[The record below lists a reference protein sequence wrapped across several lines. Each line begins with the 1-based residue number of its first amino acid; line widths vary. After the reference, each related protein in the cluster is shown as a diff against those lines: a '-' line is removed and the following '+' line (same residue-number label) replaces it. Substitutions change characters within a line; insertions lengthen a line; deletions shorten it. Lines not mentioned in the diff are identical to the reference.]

1 MSDGFEAG
9 HSLPGWLGVVNDPCQ
24 DGRVKA
30 TRTALW
36 RWLALSVGV
45 GVVALVLLTL
55 RPPPPEPTLPPPAEG
70 GQDPNA
76 SRLDAMVFRAFKEG
90 RERFEIE
97 AERWQGREQE
107 EVQLE
112 GVTLRFAYVSRG
124 APGRAVVRA
133 ASCLYNP
140 TLQKAAFSG
149 DVRLETED
157 GFALTTETLVFRG
170 DKNRARTEDPVAF
183 GRKDVTGTATGL
195 VYEAEEGRLLLPAD
209 VVIRLQDPDDPPG
222 ELRSGSAELDQLGG
236 QLRFSGGV
244 TMTQGDDSV
253 KAESLRIEFS
263 EDEEVSRAKLAGGV
277 ELVSAGRAALAELAA
292 LPGGG
297 GARRLT
303 GQTLDLWF
311 RPGRVLERAVATP
324 TASLTTTVLVAGR
337 RERRSLSGDTLQ
349 FSFDEA
355 QRLVAASGQGGCRF
369 DLEPLAPARETPTRI
384 ESRRFEASLDP
395 DSGDPERVEFLRDVR
410 MSRAGQRA
418 SGEVGVYE
426 GAPGV
431 LTLREQPQLEDEQRG
446 FQLAAQTLRLHTASG
461 DVEGE
466 GRVMSRL
473 RGGGQGGVFTGAAG
487 EPVVITATG
496 FAYDGDSGVA
506 VYRGEA
512 VLRSGEDQVSS
523 DSIRIAGD
531 AGRRRLEARGGVESV
546 FQSRAEPA
554 KTGAAGAASEAV
566 RARASEMVYD
576 EAARTIVYT
585 GEVALQQ
592 GDIRT
597 RSPRATVSLAAA
609 GSRVEQLVAGE
620 PVDVVQGPR
629 TASGRV
635 GTYHPAD
642 GTLHLTGEGV
652 VLREPGREIRGRS
665 LMFRVGDEKILVEG
679 GEEVRTETVFQQG
692 PPKP

>member
-1 MSDGFEAG
+1 
-9 HSLPGWLGVVNDPCQ
+9 
-24 DGRVKA
+24 VKG

-36 RWLALSVGV
+36 RWVALTLGV
-45 GVVALVLLTL
+45 GVVGLVALTL
-55 RPPPPEPTLPPPAEG
+55 RPPPPEPAPPPPAEG
-70 GQDPNA
+70 EQDPNA
-76 SRLDAMVFRAFKEG
+76 NRLDSMVFRSFKEG

-107 EVQLE
+107 EVHLE
-112 GVTLRFAYVSRG
+112 GVTLRFTYVSRG

-133 ASCLYNP
+133 ARCLYNP

-157 GFALTTETLVFRG
+157 GFELTSETLVFRG
-170 DKNRARTEDPVAF
+170 DKNRARTEAPVAF
-183 GRKDVTGTATGL
+183 HRKDVSGTATGL
-195 VYEAEEGRLLLPAD
+195 LYEADAGQLTLPAD

-222 ELRSGSAELDQLGG
+222 ELRSGSAELDQVGG
-236 QLRFSGGV
+236 QLRFAGGV
-244 TMTQGDDSV
+244 TMTQGNDSV
-253 KAESLRIEFS
+253 KAESLRIEFT
-263 EDEEVSRAKLAGGV
+263 EDEQVTRAKLAGGV
-277 ELVSAGRAALAELAA
+277 ALVSAGRAALAELAA

-297 GARRLT
+297 GERRLT

-324 TASLTTTVLVAGR
+324 AATLTTTALVEGR

-369 DLEPLAPARETPTRI
+369 ELEPLAPAQEPPTRI
-384 ESRRFEASLDP
+384 ESRRFQARFDP
-395 DSGDPERVEFLRDVR
+395 DSGDPQRVEFFRDVR

-418 SGEVGVYE
+418 SGDTGVYE
-426 GAPGV
+426 GLPGV
-431 LTLREQPQLEDEQRG
+431 LTLEQQPQLEDEQRG
-446 FQLAAQTLRLHTASG
+446 FQLAAQTLRLHSRSG

-473 RGGGQGGVFTGAAG
+473 RGGAGGGVFTGAAG
-487 EPVVITATG
+487 EPVIITASH
-496 FAYDGDSGVA
+496 FAYDGRSGVA
-506 VYRGEA
+506 AYRGTA
-512 VLRSGEDQVSS
+512 LLRSGEDQVRS
-523 DSIRIAGD
+523 DSIRIDGD
-531 AGRRRLEARGGVESV
+531 AGRRRLEARGGVQSV
-546 FQSRAEPA
+546 FHSRSEP
-554 KTGAAGAASEAV
+554 GRAGAATPAAEPV
-566 RARASEMVYD
+566 QARAAEMVYD
-576 EAARTIVYT
+576 EAARTIVYS
-585 GEVALQQ
+585 GDVALQQ

-597 RSPRATVSLAAA
+597 RSPRATVSLTET

-620 PVDVVQGPR
+620 PVDVAQGPR
-629 TASGRV
+629 TASGRL

-642 GTLHLTGEGV
+642 GTLHLTGDGV

-665 LMFRVGDEKILVEG
+665 LLFRVGEEKILVEG

-692 PPKP
+692 PPKQ